1 MTEIIY
7 EDKNVIAVNKPPGIV
22 VFHQSENGRE
32 NTSLSLLL
40 TAKFPEIKGVGGER
54 NGAIHRLD
62 KDTSGVVLFAKN
74 EKTLSFLQN
83 QLLEQKAEKRYIT
96 LVFKVLTKDED
107 EIRTFITR
115 SPKDRRKQKAY
126 TGLSGKR
133 EAVTFFRVIKRFQEH
148 SLLEVVPKTGR
159 KHQIRCHLSFLGHPI
174 AGDKLYRF
182 KDQKDP
188 EGLER
193 QFLHAKSI
201 KINIPGGGEKTF
213 TAPLPDDLE
222 NTLNRLSKTKK
233 L

>member
-7 EDKNVIAVNKPPGIV
+7 ESKDVIAVNKPPGVIV
-22 VFHQSENGRE
+22 FRQSENDQK
-32 NTSLSLLL
+32 NISLSLLL
-40 TAKFPEIKGVGGER
+40 AVKFPEINGVGGER
-54 NGAIHRLD
+54 NGAVHRVD

-74 EKTLSFLQN
+74 EKALSFLQG

-96 LVFKVLTKDED
+96 LVFKALRED
-107 EIRTFITR
+107 EGEVCTFMTR

-126 TGLSGKR
+126 EGVSGKR
-133 EAVTFFRVIKRFQEH
+133 KAVTFFRVIKRFQEH
-148 SLLEVVPKTGR
+148 SLLEVIPKTGR

-201 KINIPGGGEKTF
+201 KITVPGGEKKIF
-213 TAPLPDDLE
+213 SAPLPDDLE
-222 NTLNRLSKTKK
+222 KILNQLP
-233 L
+233 